1 MSLLLAERGACRD
14 LCAAQQPQ
22 HCEKS
27 RPTPLHAP
35 RAQSVVCPP
44 LHVRR
49 ETAGVLPERGLTEL
63 GRLAERLKGSVSLPS
78 VTFSAFASLK
88 LSMLDNRA

>member
-1 MSLLLAERGACRD
+1 MH
-14 LCAAQQPQ
+14 AATSARRNSHSTAKNHAQP
-22 HCEKS
+22 
-27 RPTPLHAP
+27 TLHAP